1 MSQNIRKYLLFLTVI
16 ISFSAC
22 HKTEK
27 VVEKTSVDSRTPVT
41 ITTINQGEMQDFLE
55 LNATSIF
62 LQKSF
67 VKATSNGYL
76 QSVSI
81 KLGEY
86 VAVNKVLF
94 SLKTK
99 ETQGLGNILNGLDS
113 SFKFSGITKIP
124 ATQSGYI
131 TQLNHQNGDYVQ
143 DGEQLAAISEIN
155 SFVFLLDL
163 PYELRPYILNQK
175 SVKLTLP
182 DGEVLAGIIVQMMPT
197 VDAISQT
204 ESVAIKVNA
213 KHQIP
218 ENLIAK
224 VRIVK
229 KTKMN
234 AISLPKKAILTDETQ
249 SNFWVMKMINDST
262 AVKIPIRKGIELG
275 ERVEILS
282 PKFGIRDEILVTG
295 NYGLADTASV
305 KIEKAN

>member
-1 MSQNIRKYLLFLTVI
+1 MNLKYLSFLVVLLGI
-16 ISFSAC
+16 LAC

-27 VVEKTSVDSRTPVT
+27 TVEETPVDSRTPVT
-41 ITTINQGEMQDFLE
+41 VTNINEGEMQDFLE
-55 LNATSIF
+55 LNATSTF
-62 LQKSF
+62 LQKSY
-67 VKATSNGYL
+67 VKATANGYL
-76 QSVSI
+76 QSVSA
-81 KLGEY
+81 KLGDF
-86 VAVNKVLF
+86 VAVNKILF

-99 ETQGLGNILNGLDS
+99 ETQGLGNVLSGLDS
-113 SFKFSGITKIP
+113 TFKFSGIIKIP

-143 DGEQLAAISEIN
+143 DGEQLAAISESS

-163 PYELRPYILNQK
+163 PYELQPYILKQK

-182 DGEVLAGIIVQMMPT
+182 DGENLNGTIIKLMPT
-197 VDAISQT
+197 VDAVSQT
-204 ESVAIKVNA
+204 ESVAIRVNA

-234 AISLPKKAILTDETQ
+234 AISLPKSAILTDETQ
-249 SNFWVMKMINDST
+249 SNFWIMKMLNDST
-262 AVKIPIRKGIELG
+262 AVKITIQKGIELG

-282 PKFGIRDEILVTG
+282 PKFQSKDKILITG

-305 KIEKAN
+305 KIER

>member
-1 MSQNIRKYLLFLTVI
+1 MSQNLRKYLLFVLVF
-16 ISFSAC
+16 ISISAC
-22 HKTEK
+22 HKTGK
-27 VVEKTSVDSRTPVT
+27 VVEETPVDSRTPVT
-41 ITTINQGEMQDFLE
+41 VTTINQGEMQDFLE
-55 LNATSIF
+55 LNATSAF

-86 VAVNKVLF
+86 VGVNKVLF

-143 DGEQLAAISEIN
+143 DGEQLAVISEIN

-163 PYELRPYILNQK
+163 PYELRPYIFNQK
-175 SVKLTLP
+175 SVKLTMP
-182 DGEVLAGIIVQMMPT
+182 DGEVLAGTIIQMMPT
-197 VDAISQT
+197 VDAVSQT

-249 SNFWVMKMINDST
+249 ANFWVMKMINDST
-262 AVKIPIRKGIELG
+262 AVKIPIQKGIELG
-275 ERVEILS
+275 ERVEILL
-282 PKFGIRDEILVTG
+282 PKFQQRDKILVTG

-305 KIEKAN
+305 KIEKVN

>member
-1 MSQNIRKYLLFLTVI
+1 MNLKYLSFLVVLLGI
-16 ISFSAC
+16 LAC

-27 VVEKTSVDSRTPVT
+27 TVEETPVDSRTPVT
-41 ITTINQGEMQDFLE
+41 VTNINEGEMQDFLE
-55 LNATSIF
+55 LNATSTF
-62 LQKSF
+62 LQKSY
-67 VKATSNGYL
+67 VKATANGYL
-76 QSVSI
+76 QSVSA
-81 KLGEY
+81 KLGDF
-86 VAVNKVLF
+86 VAVNKILF

-99 ETQGLGNILNGLDS
+99 ETQGLGNVLSGLDS
-113 SFKFSGITKIP
+113 TFKFSGIIKIP

-143 DGEQLAAISEIN
+143 DGEQLAAISESS

-163 PYELRPYILNQK
+163 PYELQPYILKQK
-175 SVKLTLP
+175 SVELTLP
-182 DGEVLAGIIVQMMPT
+182 DGENLNGTIIKLMPT
-197 VDAISQT
+197 VDAVSQT
-204 ESVAIKVNA
+204 ESVAIRVNA

-234 AISLPKKAILTDETQ
+234 AISLPKSAILTDETQ
-249 SNFWVMKMINDST
+249 SNFWIMKMLNDST
-262 AVKIPIRKGIELG
+262 AVKITIQKGIELG

-282 PKFGIRDEILVTG
+282 PKFQSKDKILITG

-305 KIEKAN
+305 KIER